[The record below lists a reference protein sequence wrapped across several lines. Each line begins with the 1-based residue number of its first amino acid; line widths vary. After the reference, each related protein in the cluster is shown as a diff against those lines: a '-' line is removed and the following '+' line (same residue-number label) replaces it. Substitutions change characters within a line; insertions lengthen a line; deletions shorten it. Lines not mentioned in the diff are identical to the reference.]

1 MHPTF
6 AAILFGVVCT
16 AGLGACASFEVVP
29 AEIDVVPTQYPLSPS
44 DIRALQ
50 RLPLAVGITKPVRHI
65 QAQSANQVY
74 VTCGE
79 PWLRD
84 AQMISFTARRKN
96 EHWFVDKSSI
106 NKFEPIILE

>member
-1 MHPTF
+1 MHPTL
-6 AAILFGVVCT
+6 AAILFGAVCT
-16 AGLGACASFEVVP
+16 AVLGACTSFEVLP
-29 AEIDVVPTQYPLSPS
+29 AEIDVAPAKYPLSPS

-65 QAQSANQVY
+65 QARGADKVD

-79 PWLRD
+79 PWLRG

-96 EHWFVDKSSI
+96 GHWFVDKSSI
-106 NKFEPIILE
+106 NKFEPIIVE